1 MERTRL
7 QDLVIGLVV
16 LGVGIFGIVN
26 ALSMPEGTKPYTL
39 VVTIIFTAL
48 GALLTGR
55 SIYYRKT
62 PSHDSNVVHAKEMLN
77 PMVAFL
83 MVLAYVLLL
92 NVVGFFVTSAL
103 FMFIMMAWMGY
114 KKIWVMLLTIALMLG
129 FIYTLFVW
137 QLHVMLPSGFLF

>member
-62 PSHDSNVVHAKEMLN
+62 PTTPTWSMPRKC
-77 PMVAFL
+77 
-83 MVLAYVLLL
+83 
-92 NVVGFFVTSAL
+92 
-103 FMFIMMAWMGY
+103 
-114 KKIWVMLLTIALMLG
+114 
-129 FIYTLFVW
+129 
-137 QLHVMLPSGFLF
+137 